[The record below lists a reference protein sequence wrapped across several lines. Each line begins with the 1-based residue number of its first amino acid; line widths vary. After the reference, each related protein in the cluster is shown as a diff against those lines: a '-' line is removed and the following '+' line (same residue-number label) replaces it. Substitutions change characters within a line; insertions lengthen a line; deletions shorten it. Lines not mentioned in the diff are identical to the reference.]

1 MFLILASML
10 LYDVQSCHYEMLEKL
25 GAKKVEVGKPIKTI
39 GAEIEKF
46 EAGKAFTF
54 QRKKR

>member
-1 MFLILASML
+1 ML
-10 LYDVQSCHYEMLEKL
+10 LYDVQSCHDEMLEKL